1 MITLVF
7 VAACFLMVI
16 ALMKKRSLE
25 RQRRDRELRY
35 YFVKSSLEFLVPLS
49 IALAFY
55 VGLWAVISLGWER
68 LSLQSLISLEG
79 ALATIHSYLAN
90 VKLSEFV
97 VLLGFVA
104 IYLLGLPLLPWR
116 KQEPGV
122 KPETREK
129 LYAGFGQF
137 HKWTKRLYTLF
148 VLLCSFTLLGTQLGA
163 PSDELKLRIKLTRD
177 GYADLQQQAQEAV
190 AEEVA
195 GQLHDKVQQS
205 FPPAYHEALKLPEKI
220 GAQANT
226 LRDYYAG
233 AQREHQIKSSKAE
246 TVLAAIAT
254 RNKTVAGLPTEGR
267 SAPATGAA
275 PAKVDTPE
283 QRQVS
288 YRQINQAKTALENYR
303 QKAGNK
309 MLTFLNTEEGK
320 RLAVQA
326 PKAIS
331 DLLKSELVRSLIKAY
346 PIAEPMVDVL
356 ADTIDEKVQAKV
368 EKAVDNATRSLVQ
381 NPERAEAAVKSEAAA
396 VADQTPVKQP
406 PAAAEKAAQAGR
418 QLQQELASVEAARA
432 EVESGVRQAEQRK
445 SESLIAQLK
454 HPKES
459 VRDSAASG
467 LSQMGNK
474 LSQAQVNKLVGIMR
488 HGQQRWSKFLYR
500 ESHCSWY
507 EYTSVKYY
515 AATALAGMNSPHVN
529 QTVVSEARRSQD
541 SSKRRER
548 VTDPGWI

>member
-1 MITLVF
+1 MITFVF
-7 VAACFLMVI
+7 VAACFLTVI

-25 RQRRDRELRY
+25 RQRRDKELRY
-35 YFVKSSLEFLVPLS
+35 YFVKSSLEFLIPFS

-79 ALATIHSYLAN
+79 SLATIHSYLAK
-90 VKLSEFV
+90 VKLSEFA
-97 VLLGFVA
+97 VLLGFFV
-104 IYLLGLPLLPWR
+104 IYLLGLALLPWR
-116 KQEPGV
+116 KKEPGV
-122 KPETREK
+122 KTETREK
-129 LYAGFGQF
+129 LYAGLGQF

-177 GYADLQQQAQEAV
+177 GYADLQQQAEAAV

-195 GQLHDKVQQS
+195 SQLYGKVQQS
-205 FPPAYHEALKLPEKI
+205 FPPTYHEALKLPEKI

-226 LRDYYAG
+226 LRDSYAG
-233 AQREHQIKSSKAE
+233 AQREYQIKSSKAE

-254 RNKTVAGLPTEGR
+254 RNKTVAGLPTDVQ
-267 SAPATGAA
+267 PAQARGGVQAKVAA
-275 PAKVDTPE
+275 PEP
-283 QRQVS
+283 RQVS
-288 YRQINQAKTALENYR
+288 YRQINEAKTALESYR

-309 MLTFLNTEEGK
+309 MLTFLSTEEGK
-320 RLAVQA
+320 RLAIQA

-331 DLLKSELVRSLIKAY
+331 DFLKSELVGSLVKAY
-346 PIAEPMVDVL
+346 PIAEPMIDVL

-381 NPERAEAAVKSEAAA
+381 NPEKAESAIKSEAAV
-396 VADQTPVKQP
+396 VADQTPIKQP
-406 PAAAEKAAQAGR
+406 PAAAEKAVQAGR
-418 QLQQELASVEAARA
+418 QLQQELASIEAARA
-432 EVESGVRQAEQRK
+432 EVESGVRQAEQRRV
-445 SESLIAQLK
+445 ESLIAQLK

-459 VRDSAASG
+459 VRESAATG

-474 LSQAQVNKLVGIMR
+474 LSQAQVNKLIGIMR

-515 AATALAGMNSPHVN
+515 AATALTGMNSPHVS
-529 QTVVSEARRSQD
+529 QTTVTEARRTQD
-541 SSKRRER
+541 RSKTQQK